1 MGLILDSTVCISA
14 ERRGLSAFEMF
25 LALPAG
31 LRSEEIAFSVI
42 TLSEL
47 AFGLRRA
54 RAKSDREMRQ
64 KFLSDLEESFDAISA
79 SRQIA
84 VNAGFLQADLQA
96 RGQTTDLADILIAA
110 TALEIGFGVATSN
123 VRHFQRVPGLRVVE
137 L

>member
-1 MGLILDSTVCISA
+1 M
-14 ERRGLSAFEMF
+14 SAFEMF

-54 RAKSDREMRQ
+54 KAKSDREMRQ